1 MALTH
6 YYIWGDYYSRFC
18 NLLLFLY
25 FIKSSWQFWFT
36 YFYVC
41 QNRHN
46 AVCMCCILLQKHFK
60 SSFPTDWST
69 IVFIISIAA
78 SRIKL
83 CDGTYFLT
91 FRNCHIIRC
100 LQSIV
105 AIEKTY
111 FFAVSVLSTF
121 WQRNH
126 EVSQSFFEIVF

>member
-78 SRIKL
+78 SRISYAMVH
-83 CDGTYFLT
+83 TFLH
-91 FRNCHIIRC
+91 FA
-100 LQSIV
+100 IV
-105 AIEKTY
+105 TLSDACKALLLLKNI

-126 EVSQSFFEIVF
+126 EVSQSFFEIAF